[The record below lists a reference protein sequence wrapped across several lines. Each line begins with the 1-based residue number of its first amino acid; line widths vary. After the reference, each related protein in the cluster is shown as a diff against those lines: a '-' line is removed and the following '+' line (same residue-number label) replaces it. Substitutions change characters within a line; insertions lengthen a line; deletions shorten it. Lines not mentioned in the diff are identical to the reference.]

1 MLVIYIFSLLLLG
14 LAGCVSTRSA
24 AGHQDVP
31 TPAPT
36 MPTVRIV
43 LTAPP
48 LSTRE
53 LRSVETAGPTATSTA
68 PPPLMYQCGEFADP
82 YPAQYEL
89 NANVYYA
96 EKTVDVAQTVYF
108 RNRTDEVLSDL
119 VMAVEANA
127 VADQFQ
133 LTQLRFNGVE
143 MSFILEKNRLWIPL
157 PAALEPNCEV
167 AIDLAFRLRVPRIG
181 DTRIAYKGYLG
192 YSERQINL
200 GNWMPVMAPRLNGRW
215 IVNDAALIGEQLV
228 SDPAK
233 WLVTLNVLDAPE
245 GLVAAMPGDVTQLD
259 SNRWRVV
266 FEGGRDFTV
275 SMSPFYRVLRQRAVG
290 GTDVEIYTF
299 PDAVQTVDGVLID
312 GAAHAL
318 AEGVRAFQQ
327 FEALFGRY
335 PFSRLVIVQ
344 GDFPDGMEFSGL
356 VYVSTTW
363 FYSFRGGVRNYLT
376 IITVH
381 EIAHQWWY
389 LQVGNDAALVPWL
402 DEALS
407 TYSEYIYYEE
417 YHPQERSWWWS
428 VRVGYY
434 DPRGYVDS
442 TVYEFNNPRE
452 YINAVYL
459 RGVQMLQRL
468 REDIGTEAFF
478 ELLAAYAERANGQIA
493 TSETFWSLLSPTQW
507 EQTARTREQFLRD
520 PSLGQP

>member
-1 MLVIYIFSLLLLG
+1 MLLVG
-14 LAGCVSTRSA
+14 LAGCASAGSA
-24 AGHQDVP
+24 AGHLQLS

-36 MPTVRIV
+36 MPTVRIMPTMAAPYSSTRDLRPV
-43 LTAPP
+43 EMASPTATPTTAPP
-48 LSTRE
+48 LVYRCS
-53 LRSVETAGPTATSTA
+53 
-68 PPPLMYQCGEFADP
+68 EFADP
-82 YPAQYEL
+82 YRARYEL
-89 NANVYYA
+89 IANVNYA
-96 EKTVDVAQTVYF
+96 QKTVDVAQTVHF
-108 RNRTDEVLSDL
+108 RNRTQEVLTDL
-119 VMAVEANA
+119 VLAVEANGMP
-127 VADQFQ
+127 DQFQ
-133 LTQLRFNGVE
+133 LMQIHFNDVE
-143 MSFILEKNRLWIPL
+143 MKFVLEKNRLWLPL
-157 PAALEPNCEV
+157 PAALEPDCEV
-167 AIDLAFRLRVPRIG
+167 SINLTFRLRVPRIG
-181 DTRIAYKGYLG
+181 DARIAYKGYLG

-200 GNWMPVMAPRLNGRW
+200 GNWMPIMAPRLDGQW
-215 IVNDAALIGEQLV
+215 IVNDVALIGEQTV

-245 GLVAAMPGDVTQLD
+245 GLVAAMPGEVTQ
-259 SNRWRVV
+259 SGANQWRAV

-275 SMSPFYRVLRQRAVG
+275 SMSPFYRVLRQRALS

-299 PDAVQTVDGVLID
+299 PDAVQNLDGVLID

-327 FEALFGRY
+327 FEVLFGRY

-389 LQVGNDAALVPWL
+389 LQVGNNAALVPWL

-417 YHPQERSWWWS
+417 YYPQERNWWWS
-428 VRVGYY
+428 TRVGYY

-442 TVYEFNNPRE
+442 TVYEFSNPRE

-478 ELLAAYAERANGQIA
+478 ELLATYAERSNGRIA
-493 TSETFWSLLSPTQW
+493 TSEAFWSLLSPTQW
-507 EQTARTREQFLRD
+507 QQTMRTREQFLRD